1 MPTQF
6 RRPLSVVILAAGKGK
21 RMNNPDLPKVLVEL
35 DNKPLLVHVLDQT
48 QALHPNQIVIVVG
61 HMKEKVKN
69 HISSLPFENISFVDQ
84 DDQLGTGHAVDQ
96 AREELKNFEGDT
108 LILLGDVPLLR
119 AQTLKN
125 FISKHV
131 ETESDLSVL
140 SAKTIDPTGYGRIC
154 RDSNGDFTKITEHKD
169 CNDEELRVDE
179 INSGI
184 FCVNNSKLFSSLK
197 NISNQNAQ
205 GEYYLTD
212 IVEIIKNDGGK
223 VMADPAAG
231 FDELQGINSMDDLE
245 RAEKYYNQHIKI
257 TK

>member
-1 MPTQF
+1 MPTQL

-35 DNKPLLVHVLDQT
+35 DNKPLLVHVLEQT
-48 QALHPNQIVIVVG
+48 HELHPNKVVIVVG
-61 HMKEKVKN
+61 HMKEKVKT
-69 HISSLPFENISFVDQ
+69 HISSLSFDNISFVDQ

-96 AREELKNFEGDT
+96 ARPELESFEGDT

-131 ETESDLSVL
+131 ETGSDLSVL
-140 SAKTIDPTGYGRIC
+140 SAKTLDPTGYGRIC
-154 RDSNGDFTKITEHKD
+154 RDADGNFTKITEHKD
-169 CNDEELRVDE
+169 CSEEELLVDE

-184 FCVNNSKLFSSLK
+184 FCVNNSKLFNALK
-197 NISNQNAQ
+197 SISNNNAQ

-223 VMADPAAG
+223 VMAEPAAG
-231 FDELQGINSMDDLE
+231 FDELQGINSMDDLA
-245 RAEKYYNQHIKI
+245 RAEKYYNEFIK
-257 TK
+257 TVK